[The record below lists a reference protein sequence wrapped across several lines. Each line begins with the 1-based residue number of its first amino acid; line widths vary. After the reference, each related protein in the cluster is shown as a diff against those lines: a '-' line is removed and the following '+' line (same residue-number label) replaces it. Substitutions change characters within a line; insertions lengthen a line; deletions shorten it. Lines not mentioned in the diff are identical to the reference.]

1 LILKVAGAKL
11 WKMIIYS
18 VIMLITGYFGEVVY
32 GYGLLGLFLVLLIL
46 QSFTKFGWV
55 QLQN

>member
-1 LILKVAGAKL
+1 
-11 WKMIIYS
+11 
-18 VIMLITGYFGEVVY
+18 MLITGYFGEVVY
-32 GYGLLGLFLVLLIL
+32 TDMAAFWDLFLVLLIL